1 LEAFGLEELLRRS
14 RFIFVTATIT
24 TDNTSLLNAKRLE
37 WMQPGAMLILLS
49 RAAIAD
55 FGDLREF
62 ADSGRIRVATD
73 VFPEEPVALNDPIR
87 TTKNMLLSAHRAG
100 ALTSALQEI
109 GKLVMEDLELIGK
122 GLPPVSCKR
131 AQLETVTQI
140 RSKPIEKT

>member
-1 LEAFGLEELLRRS
+1 
-14 RFIFVTATIT
+14 
-24 TDNTSLLNAKRLE
+24 
-37 WMQPGAMLILLS
+37 M
-49 RAAIAD
+49 
-55 FGDLREF
+55 
-62 ADSGRIRVATD
+62 
-73 VFPEEPVALNDPIR
+73 ALNDPIR
-87 TTKNMLLSAHRAG
+87 TTKNMLLSAHRTG